1 MYSTLAKK
9 QVILQKERNKKLWK
23 QIVAGFELPGVG
35 PARPMYGSIH
45 VSGDGKVS
53 KCLFKECN
61 AIYHGLCVRKNDVL
75 E

>member
-1 MYSTLAKK
+1 MYYTLAKMK
-9 QVILQKERNKKLWK
+9 VLLQKERNKKLWK

-35 PARPMYGSIH
+35 PARPMYRD
-45 VSGDGKVS
+45 VKVS
-53 KCLFKECN
+53 KYLFKECN